1 MKLKTLI
8 VDDEFNAASNLQ
20 MLVEAYC
27 PELDVVALAHS
38 ANEARQVLDSQD
50 INVLFLDIKMPGEDG
65 FTFLHSLSERTFS
78 VVFTTAHNEF
88 ALKAFRAD
96 AIDYLEKPIS
106 VDDLKNAVSK
116 IKRLHEG
123 GSNNISENA
132 ALQAFIKNAT
142 LTSPENEKTSV
153 PTRDGYVV
161 LKNKDILRLEASDSY
176 TNIYLSD
183 GRRIMSSKNIKV
195 YENNLNKDVFFR
207 THKSHIINTMYH
219 LEAFSRADG
228 NFAILSDKSSV
239 PVSRRK
245 LPDFLERIASF

>member
-1 MKLKTLI
+1 MKLRALI
-8 VDDEFNAASNLQ
+8 IDDEFNAASNLQ
-20 MLVEAYC
+20 MMVEEFC
-27 PELDVVALAHS
+27 PEIQVIGIAHS
-38 ANEARQVLDSQD
+38 ANEAREKLKEHDVE
-50 INVLFLDIKMPGEDG
+50 VVFLDIKMPGEDG
-65 FTFLHSLSERTFS
+65 FSFLKSLPDREFS

-106 VDDLKNAVSK
+106 VEDLQKSVEK
-116 IKRLHEG
+116 LVRLHEG
-123 GSNNISENA
+123 GTTNISESD
-132 ALQAFIKNAT
+132 ALRDFLKDLN
-142 LTSPENEKTSV
+142 LSPENEKTSV
-153 PTRDGYVV
+153 PTRDGYEV

-176 TNIYLSD
+176 TNIYLAD

-195 YENNLNKDVFFR
+195 YENNLNKNVFFR

-219 LEAFSRADG
+219 LNAFSRADG

-245 LPDFLERIASF
+245 LPEFLEHIASF